1 MMYLLYPKTQI
12 GLFALVILIS
22 KITTSLSQSHIV
34 LEILMGVELKIM
46 SVMQDQ

>member
-34 LEILMGVELKIM
+34 LEILGVELKIM